1 MKLFRSEIPCF
12 EMKCQGADASSFG
25 ICNLRI
31 IVFLEYPVESDSD
44 KRVRSSSPTS
54 TRSRQNS
61 TYSMKSRK
69 SQRARSLSNE
79 SNGSASDRSRRNSP
93 VKSRKSMFKGL
104 VNLVVTI
111 NCQKFFKILNLKGKN
126 DFMKD

>member
-1 MKLFRSEIPCF
+1 M
-12 EMKCQGADASSFG
+12 
-25 ICNLRI
+25 
-31 IVFLEYPVESDSD
+31 ESDKD

-54 TRSRQNS
+54 NRSRRNS

-79 SNGSASDRSRRNSP
+79 SNGSGSDKSRRNSP

-104 VNLVVTI
+104 VNLVVTD
-111 NCQKFFKILNLKGKN
+111 CQILLI
-126 DFMKD
+126 